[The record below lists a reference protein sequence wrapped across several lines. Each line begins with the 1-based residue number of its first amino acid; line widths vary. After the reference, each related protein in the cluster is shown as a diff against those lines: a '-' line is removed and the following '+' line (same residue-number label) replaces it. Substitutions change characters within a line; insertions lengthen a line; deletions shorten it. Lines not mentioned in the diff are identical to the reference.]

1 MSNIDIQTMMAKF
14 HGRQQKILIG
24 SEWVNGASGEMIDVV
39 NPATG
44 KKITTIAAG
53 DAVDIDLAVTA
64 ARAAFE
70 GPWSKLTPMQR
81 TKLML
86 KLADLF
92 ERDSKIIAALETSD
106 VGQPTWLA
114 NGAAGGAPDVMR
126 YFAGWASK
134 IYGETIKPL
143 APGDWH
149 AYTTREP
156 VGVVGMIVPWNS
168 PYSSVTPK
176 LGALLAAGCTVV
188 IKPAEDASL
197 TLIKMA
203 ELVLEA
209 GFPEGVVNIVTGYG
223 SVAGAALVDHR
234 DVDKISFT
242 GSTETGKAVLRATAG
257 TMKRVTLE
265 LGGKSPIIV
274 MPDADISKAAGAAA
288 MAMMLNSGQ
297 ICTAGTRVFIHH
309 SVHDEFVA
317 QVVEK
322 AKSFKVGPGDNPD
335 NQMGPLVSATQL
347 ERVINYIA
355 LGQSEGA
362 ELLTGGKRIGDEGYF
377 VEPTVFTNAKP
388 GMRIIEEEIFGP
400 VQTIQSF
407 DDDDLEAIARKANE
421 SIFGL
426 SAYIWT
432 QNLSTAHKLAG
443 MIKAGVIQVNAAA
456 APETALPFGGYK
468 QSGIGRERGRSGVE
482 MYTEVKSVLMAL

>member
-1 MSNIDIQTMMAKF
+1 MSDTDIQTQMATF
-14 HGRQQKILIG
+14 LGRQQKMLVG
-24 SEWVNGASGEMIDVV
+24 AEWTNAKSGEVIEVV

-44 KKITTIAAG
+44 KPISSLAAG
-53 DAVDIDLAVTA
+53 GAEDIDAAVKA

-70 GPWSKLTPMQR
+70 GPWSKMPPMQR

-92 ERDSKIIAALETSD
+92 ERDGKLIAALETSD

-126 YFAGWASK
+126 YYAGWASK
-134 IYGETIKPL
+134 IYGETVKPL

-156 VGVVGMIVPWNS
+156 LGVVGMIVPWNS
-168 PYSSVTPK
+168 PFSSVAPK

-197 TLIKMA
+197 TLIKLA

-209 GFPEGVVNIVTGYG
+209 GFPEGVVNIVSGYG
-223 SVAGAALVDHR
+223 RTAGAALVDHPG
-234 DVDKISFT
+234 VDKISFT

-274 MPDADISKAAGAAA
+274 MPDADIGKAAGAAA
-288 MAMMLNSGQ
+288 TAMMLNSGQ
-297 ICTAGTRVFIHH
+297 ICTAGTRAF
-309 SVHDEFVA
+309 VHDSIRDEFVA

-322 AKSFKVGPGDNPD
+322 AKSFKVGPGIDPT
-335 NQMGPLVSATQL
+335 NQMGPLVSAAQL
-347 ERVINYIA
+347 ERVTNYIA
-355 LGQSEGA
+355 QGQSEGA

-388 GMRIIEEEIFGP
+388 GMKIVEEEIFGP

-407 DDDDLEAIARKANE
+407 ADEDLEGIARKANE
-421 SIFGL
+421 TIFGL

-443 MIKAGVIQVNAAA
+443 LIKAGVVQVNAAA

-468 QSGIGRERGRSGVE
+468 QSGMGRERGRSGVE